1 MFIKKIKF
9 ILILLIFYQTPLNSK
24 SNSLTDYSAKNVS
37 KYFSGIVAFENKNNS
52 KALDFFNSSKIL
64 LNKHDPYLK
73 RYVFSLVLENKVSQA
88 ITVIKNNKNKDNSNF
103 FDAQMLLVLDSLKKN
118 DFSKSYNLLVNMI
131 EFNQSDKFNL
141 AILESLKQYVYVFKE
156 KKFLDDKKNLG
167 KLSIISETFQR
178 CYLRDQATDVYFSKL
193 ISDPE
198 GDYSRYTFF
207 YLTYLIENKKIED
220 AKKIV
225 KDINYINS
233 TLLLSQGKS
242 WIENKKSEKLVKVFS
257 CKKPNDLISE
267 FFFLVANLYSSQND
281 YEKSNFYLNISNYL
295 NPKFL
300 FNLSLLAE
308 NYYLNKDYEKTKKVL
323 RKFGKKDNIYY
334 WFRLKKEA
342 QIISDKF
349 GEQDSLKF
357 INSKFREIKEP
368 STKIIFDIANFNK
381 SANKYK
387 EAIKYYDQILLKID
401 INSALYSQ
409 IIYRRSSSYERLGDY
424 ENSDKGFLKFLEI
437 NPDDAYGLNYLA
449 YSWLEREQNID
460 TALQM
465 LERAYK
471 ARSND
476 PYIIDSIGWAYFL
489 VEDYTKAENYLKRAV
504 ELMPDDPI
512 TNDHYG
518 DILWKL
524 GRKIQ
529 ARYFWKSVLN
539 LKETEKEMKKNI
551 KYKLIEGLKES

>member
-1 MFIKKIKF
+1 M
-9 ILILLIFYQTPLNSK
+9 
-24 SNSLTDYSAKNVS
+24 V
-37 KYFSGIVAFENKNNS
+37 
-52 KALDFFNSSKIL
+52 
-64 LNKHDPYLK
+64 
-73 RYVFSLVLENKVSQA
+73 
-88 ITVIKNNKNKDNSNF
+88 
-103 FDAQMLLVLDSLKKN
+103 
-118 DFSKSYNLLVNMI
+118 
-131 EFNQSDKFNL
+131 
-141 AILESLKQYVYVFKE
+141 
-156 KKFLDDKKNLG
+156 
-167 KLSIISETFQR
+167 
-178 CYLRDQATDVYFSKL
+178 
-193 ISDPE
+193 
-198 GDYSRYTFF
+198 
-207 YLTYLIENKKIED
+207 
-220 AKKIV
+220 
-225 KDINYINS
+225 
-233 TLLLSQGKS
+233 
-242 WIENKKSEKLVKVFS
+242 
-257 CKKPNDLISE
+257 
-267 FFFLVANLYSSQND
+267 
-281 YEKSNFYLNISNYL
+281 
-295 NPKFL
+295 
-300 FNLSLLAE
+300 
-308 NYYLNKDYEKTKKVL
+308 
-323 RKFGKKDNIYY
+323 KKDNIYY